1 MGPGAESLIVEP
13 GARKGSSGPKKG
25 RGGHLSLLRTKNG
38 GFMAQELGV
47 TDGLQCC
54 PVP

>member
-1 MGPGAESLIVEP
+1 MGPGAESLTVGP

-25 RGGHLSLLRTKNG
+25 RDDHLSLLRTKNG

-47 TDGLQCC
+47 AKGLQCC
-54 PVP
+54 PMP